1 MSKAK
6 LSKLKDF
13 FLEKD
18 YNREIKIQEE
28 KDQEYQKKLELLS
41 KKKKSHNSNISST
54 QVTQRSQ
61 RKKSSQYEPNSS
73 IMSPTTFKSKTSGFD
88 QIPSI
93 LPML

>member
-13 FLEKD
+13 FLDKD

-41 KKKKSHNSNISST
+41 KKKRLIKSDISST
-54 QVTQRSQ
+54 QV
-61 RKKSSQYEPNSS
+61 
-73 IMSPTTFKSKTSGFD
+73 I
-88 QIPSI
+88 
-93 LPML
+93 